1 MGPTAFYFFGKIN
14 LELTSFTLILHTPFH
29 LTSLTFHSQYLGC
42 TVRSFKQYI
51 VFHSTCIWVV
61 LGFIFL
67 LTYLSRLF
75 WFRPLSS
82 STRPALVE
90 GYCDIC
96 LNNDCHHRTD
106 EKKRPYY
113 FLTRAMFRK
122 VVPIASEVHLR
133 GVKPKE
139 IPGVSKRAIHRK
151 ANRDVK
157 YDDWIKKFNHLP
169 EITYDFTPYYKSFP
183 ACTAKP
189 KNAHILSMLVMYPDL
204 YNQVIKWRRVN
215 MSEELQISYIHK
227 FGKTRDPIAPK
238 YVDLLFTAA
247 RKYTSRLISVL
258 RSDLLFIALFRDH
271 LLNFPIESLIFENQA
286 SSGLKYSLQNKPTKA
301 EANEDAIVDAYAL
314 LEVFRVHDVP
324 PKRVWG
330 TGSRGK
336 LRFTG
341 EPDTAR
347 MVEFRDFDMLKI
359 QQLYSTVFTEFLI
372 AHGREIGISVGS
384 NYFHRGADALI
395 KRVSAHNFFCSLS
408 FLLLI

>member
-336 LRFTG
+336 LRLPVNQIPLAWWNFGTSIC
-341 EPDTAR
+341 
-347 MVEFRDFDMLKI
+347 LKFSNCI
-359 QQLYSTVFTEFLI
+359 QQFSL
-372 AHGREIGISVGS
+372 
-384 NYFHRGADALI
+384 
-395 KRVSAHNFFCSLS
+395 NF
-408 FLLLI
+408 